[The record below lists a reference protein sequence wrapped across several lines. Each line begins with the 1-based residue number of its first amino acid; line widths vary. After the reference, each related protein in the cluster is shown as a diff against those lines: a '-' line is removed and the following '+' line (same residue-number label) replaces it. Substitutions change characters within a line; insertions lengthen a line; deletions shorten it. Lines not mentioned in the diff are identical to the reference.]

1 MSTNHPTNRKARADF
16 PPFFQSCY
24 NFSLM
29 SALWTS
35 PLGPVGLLL
44 GGGTLLLMLQRR
56 ISDRLRQILPVALL
70 LAGMAS
76 WLLLRLQP
84 QGAGQWWAW
93 QAPLGLE
100 TALGV
105 QWDNWA
111 WLAGWLLFM
120 LALSAL
126 ILPEWLTRAGFTPPA
141 FWVPFLLA
149 ASLLVITAA
158 TWSTLLTA
166 WTLMLFFTGIL
177 AGTPSQN
184 AARAWTFLL
193 LSGFFLLTTPL
204 FNGAGSLLATLDS
217 DALNLQAQLLLILAI
232 AIPLGVYPFHIWL
245 TPGASRPR
253 GRQMALHLLPGLAAL
268 HLLSRFQLPLLGS
281 FSWVTLGIAGLLGSA
296 IAAWLAENAHNA
308 WVYVI
313 INRVTWV
320 MLALSLSRETGLR
333 QMLFALPTLAIAGI
347 IWSLISNPSPSHKMR
362 WLALFFL
369 LGFPFTTGFPLNLN
383 LAQLATTVLGF
394 PGWVLVLL
402 AQTILIAAVLR
413 PAVSQPE
420 PETPKSYLPAKRLN
434 WMLALTVIFGLW
446 WGIFPAA
453 LARTAGL
460 TPHGIYA
467 SVLTQIRTAGL
478 LTGWLTLLLP
488 LLLGWL
494 LARWRQRIFAGLE
507 AWQSR
512 IGAVAGLGWLDSLL
526 AAGFHYLSLSFGFA
540 ADILDGAGQFGW
552 VLLALLILWL
562 FLR

>member
-1 MSTNHPTNRKARADF
+1 
-16 PPFFQSCY
+16 
-24 NFSLM
+24 M

-35 PLGPVGLLL
+35 PLGPIGLLL

-56 ISDRLRQILPVALL
+56 LSARLRLTLPVALI
-70 LAGMAS
+70 LAGMAG

-100 TALGV
+100 TALGI
-105 QWDNWA
+105 QWDNWV

-120 LALSAL
+120 LALTAL
-126 ILPEWLTRAGFTPPA
+126 ILPGWLNRAGFTPPA
-141 FWVPFLLA
+141 FWIPFLLA

-158 TWSTLLTA
+158 TWSTLLSA
-166 WTLMLFFTGIL
+166 WALMLFFTGIL
-177 AGTPSQN
+177 TGTPSQN
-184 AARAWTFLL
+184 APRAWTFLL
-193 LSGFFLLTTPL
+193 LSGLFLLTTPL

-217 DALNLQAQLLLILAI
+217 DTLNLQAQLLLMLAI

-245 TPGASRPR
+245 TSEANRPR
-253 GRQMALHLLPGLAAL
+253 GRQLALHLLPGLAAL

-281 FSWVTLGIAGLLGSA
+281 FSWVALGIAGLLGSA
-296 IAAWLAENAHNA
+296 IAAWITEDENKA

-313 INRVTWV
+313 VNRATWV
-320 MLALSLSRETGLR
+320 MLALSLSRETGLY
-333 QMLFALPTLAIAGI
+333 QMLFTLPTLAIAGI
-347 IWSLISNPSPSHKMR
+347 IWSLTADHSQRRKVR

-402 AQTILIAAVLR
+402 AQTILVAAVLH
-413 PAVSQPE
+413 PAASQSE
-420 PETPKSYLPAKRLN
+420 SETPEHHLPAERLN
-434 WMLALTVIFGLW
+434 WMLALTGIFGLW
-446 WGIFPAA
+446 WGILPAA

-460 TPHGIYA
+460 TPSGIYA
-467 SVLTQIRTAGL
+467 SVFTQIRTAGL

-494 LARWRQRIFAGLE
+494 LARWRQRIFIGLE
-507 AWQSR
+507 TWQSR
-512 IGAVAGLGWLDSLL
+512 IGVIASLGWLDSLL
-526 AAGFHYLSLSFGFA
+526 AAGFHYLSLGFGFA

-552 VLLALLILWL
+552 VLLALLQLWI